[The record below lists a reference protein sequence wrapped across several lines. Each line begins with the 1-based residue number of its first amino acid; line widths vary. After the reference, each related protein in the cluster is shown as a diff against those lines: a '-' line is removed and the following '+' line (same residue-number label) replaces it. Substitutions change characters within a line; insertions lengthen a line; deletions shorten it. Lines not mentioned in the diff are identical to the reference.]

1 MLKIENGLKN
11 RDLQRW
17 FLFIFMTKYP
27 LLHNDHRD
35 PKHSSSDPFTLSTL
49 KETQLSPVCG
59 VMLVDIREIC
69 PQFE

>member
-1 MLKIENGLKN
+1 
-11 RDLQRW
+11 
-17 FLFIFMTKYP
+17 MTKYP